1 MAYLKKSQEDR
12 AREKEEDS
20 KVREIERKEDMQ
32 KILEMIAIG
41 VQKEVKSVM
50 KPLEERLDMQ
60 EKTNMEMSR
69 QFITIKEELEALKK
83 VMNGQEFPSLPSAN
97 SGPVFPRLELTRTL
111 ISSEDNLGA
120 AEGEIKQMCADARR
134 VIGLTPISPRM
145 LELQINSYGAK
156 DKEEAMLM
164 EVKSFLKCEMKVK
177 PSEIEK
183 LDIVRVFHP
192 ARDDWNVLYIEL
204 DSEYQ
209 VDSLFS
215 YTRVMEKKDHRVLRW
230 IPKKMYQ
237 RFSALQTVAY
247 NMRKNDGVKTRV
259 KVGQSDFELSIRQ
272 QGSSFWQRC
281 QLPTDL
287 PKIES
292 NLFSSLQNSSSP
304 PPGRP
309 GRGQVLAAILAQD
322 KDSADRSVIAED
334 TI

>member
-1 MAYLKKSQEDR
+1 
-12 AREKEEDS
+12 
-20 KVREIERKEDMQ
+20 MQ
-32 KILEMIAIG
+32 KILEMISIG
-41 VQKEVKSVM
+41 VQREVNSVM
-50 KPLEERLDMQ
+50 KPLEERLGKH
-60 EKTNMEMSR
+60 EKANMEMSR

-83 VMNGQEFPSLPSAN
+83 VMNRQEFPPLPEHGEHGGAR
-97 SGPVFPRLELTRTL
+97 SGQVVTPPRLLDMARTHR
-111 ISSEDNLGA
+111 SSEEYSGA

-145 LELQINSYGAK
+145 LELQVNSYGAR

-164 EVKSFLKCEMKVK
+164 EVKSFLKCEMKVR

-204 DSEYQ
+204 GSEYQ

-215 YTRVMEKKDHRVLRW
+215 YTRVMEKKDHRVIRW
-230 IPKKMYQ
+230 IPRKMYQ
-237 RFSALQTVAY
+237 SEPLILQTVAY
-247 NMRKNDGVKTRV
+247 NMRKNDSVKTRV
-259 KVGQSDFELSIRQ
+259 KIGQCDFELSIRQ
-272 QGSSFWQRC
+272 QGSSFWQRW

-292 NLFSSLQNSSSP
+292 NFFSCLENSTSP

-309 GRGQVLAAILAQD
+309 GRGQVSAAILDQD
-322 KDSADRSVIAED
+322 RNSADRSVIAEE
-334 TI
+334 TV

>member
-281 QLPTDL
+281 QLPTHL

>member
-1 MAYLKKSQEDR
+1 
-12 AREKEEDS
+12 
-20 KVREIERKEDMQ
+20 
-32 KILEMIAIG
+32 MI
-41 VQKEVKSVM
+41 
-50 KPLEERLDMQ
+50 
-60 EKTNMEMSR
+60 
-69 QFITIKEELEALKK
+69 
-83 VMNGQEFPSLPSAN
+83 
-97 SGPVFPRLELTRTL
+97 
-111 ISSEDNLGA
+111 
-120 AEGEIKQMCADARR
+120 
-134 VIGLTPISPRM
+134 
-145 LELQINSYGAK
+145 
-156 DKEEAMLM
+156 
-164 EVKSFLKCEMKVK
+164 
-177 PSEIEK
+177 
-183 LDIVRVFHP
+183 
-192 ARDDWNVLYIEL
+192 
-204 DSEYQ
+204 
-209 VDSLFS
+209 
-215 YTRVMEKKDHRVLRW
+215 RW

-281 QLPTDL
+281 QLPTHL

>member
-1 MAYLKKSQEDR
+1 
-12 AREKEEDS
+12 
-20 KVREIERKEDMQ
+20 
-32 KILEMIAIG
+32 MISI
-41 VQKEVKSVM
+41 
-50 KPLEERLDMQ
+50 KPE
-60 EKTNMEMSR
+60 N
-69 QFITIKEELEALKK
+69 ICNIIIKEELEALKK
-83 VMNGQEFPSLPSAN
+83 VMNRQEFPSLPEHCEHGGAR
-97 SGPVFPRLELTRTL
+97 SGQVVTSRMLDMARTHR
-111 ISSEDNLGA
+111 SSEEHSGA

-145 LELQINSYGAK
+145 LELQVNSYGAR

-164 EVKSFLKCEMKVK
+164 EVKSFLKCEMKVR
-177 PSEIEK
+177 PSEIDK

-204 DSEYQ
+204 GSEYQ

-215 YTRVMEKKDHRVLRW
+215 YTRVMEKKDHRVIRW

-259 KVGQSDFELSIRQ
+259 KIGQSDFELSIRE

-281 QLPTDL
+281 NLPTDL

-292 NLFSSLQNSSSP
+292 NYFSSLQNSTSP

-309 GRGQVLAAILAQD
+309 GRERQIPATPAHD
-322 KDSADRSVIAED
+322 KDTAEHIE
-334 TI
+334 TGAENI